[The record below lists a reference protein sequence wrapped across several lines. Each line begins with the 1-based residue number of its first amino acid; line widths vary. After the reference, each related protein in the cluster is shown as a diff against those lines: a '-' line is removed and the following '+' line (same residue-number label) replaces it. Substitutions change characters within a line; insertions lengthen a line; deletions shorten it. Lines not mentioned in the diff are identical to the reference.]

1 MRSTIIAVSLL
12 FLLLLLQ
19 ATTIRAA
26 SPSVVV
32 VKFNAEVDPGTQQ
45 LITDAVSTAKSTGSV
60 AILIDMNT
68 PGGLLSNMQ
77 SIISEI
83 QSAENSSIRVYTFV
97 EPLGWAA
104 SAGSYIAMSTD
115 GIYMGNGS
123 AIGSSTP
130 IVVGGTPLE
139 QNHTESF
146 MLSFMMS
153 LAQTH
158 GRNVTAAALM
168 VTSDKAYTA
177 DEAINVGLAN
187 GKSNSVSQTLEIL
200 GLGND
205 EVIQVNPT
213 AYDQLLSTL
222 SNPTVDG
229 LLMLIGVVAILL
241 DIYHGSVIL
250 TIVGAIAIALG
261 FFGSQLIGA
270 PIVALVVFAAAGAL
284 ILLEAKTGHGFS
296 MLAGIVLALFGIW
309 LLAGNSTGYSP
320 YPFGILQY
328 SVWGV
333 VGGLAFVGSLYI
345 IKLREA
351 AMKRPK
357 FVSVERVVGQ
367 VGYLTSDVGPNLQ
380 GTANIASEDWTV
392 VCDES
397 LKTGTKVKAVRVEGT
412 VVTVVKAQDVG

>member
-1 MRSTIIAVSLL
+1 MVKVASVS
-12 FLLLLLQ
+12 
-19 ATTIRAA
+19 A
-26 SPSVVV
+26 SSHSVIVV
-32 VKFNAEVDPGTQQ
+32 NFDAEVDPGTQQ
-45 LITDAVSTAKSTGSV
+45 LISDAVSAAQETGSA

-77 SIISEI
+77 SIISDI
-83 QSAENSSIRVYTFV
+83 QSAENNGIKVYTFV
-97 EPLGWAA
+97 EPSGWAA

-130 IVVGGTPLE
+130 IVVGGTSLE

-146 MLSFMMS
+146 MISYMES

-158 GRNVTAAALM
+158 NRNVTAAELM
-168 VTSDKAYTA
+168 VTEDKAYTA
-177 DEAINVGLAN
+177 DQAIKVGIAN
-187 GKSNSVSQTLEIL
+187 GKANSVSQTLTSV
-200 GLGND
+200 GLSNYT
-205 EVIQVNPT
+205 VIQMNLN

-229 LLMLIGVVAILL
+229 LLMLLGIIAILL
-241 DIYHGSVIL
+241 DLYHGSLIL

-270 PIVALVVFAAAGAL
+270 PVVSLVVFAAAAVL
-284 ILLEAKTGHGFS
+284 ILLESKTGHGFS
-296 MLAGIVLALFGIW
+296 LIAGVALAIFGIW

-320 YPFGILQY
+320 SPFGVLQY
-328 SVWGV
+328 AIWGI
-333 VGGLAFVGSLYI
+333 VGGLSVLGSLYL

-357 FVSVERVVGQ
+357 FVGVERVIGQ
-367 VGYLTSDVGPNLQ
+367 VGYMTSDATPNSP

-392 VCDES
+392 VSDAP
-397 LKTGTKVKAVRVEGT
+397 LKKGERVKAIKVEGT
-412 VVTVVKAQDVG
+412 IVTVVKADDGS